1 MRCLKNHFRQ
11 GAKIQWFPLVSAA
24 WKDELSFTFT
34 KTVILFKSCRG
45 RSNTTRRPQA
55 HYFLDLLA
63 LFLELFLPVDLGQHV
78 GIPKLFPFSHQWERL
93 LSTLRTIAIVPG
105 TETPATTKKTFARPC
120 TLNLTGV
127 KLHCGLK
134 RLLIG
139 HLLSNADDKK
149 LVWINSHKHAML
161 TQCGA
166 WTLMRSEADTWP
178 QSLPGLPLA
187 ALTVT
192 SSKAAS
198 RDRGLTLPFPPP
210 QKSSSAWLLGVR
222 TSGLLTTFS
231 CPMSGLPQLLSQR
244 ANLLSKLHSLL
255 FVRPAQ
261 RFWHSQCQAINPKS
275 DPADFPLILFAVF
288 FRTRSLKRATEHLK
302 DKRWCVLVL
311 YQSNQR

>member
-24 WKDELSFTFT
+24 WKDEPSFTFT

-166 WTLMRSEADTWP
+166 WTLMRREADTWP

-198 RDRGLTLPFPPP
+198 RDRGLTLPSPSKKLFRVITW
-210 QKSSSAWLLGVR
+210 SAHFWTFNNFQLPNVG
-222 TSGLLTTFS
+222 TSAASESESESIVKTTQLAF
-231 CPMSGLPQLLSQR
+231 CPSG
-244 ANLLSKLHSLL
+244 SK
-255 FVRPAQ
+255 
-261 RFWHSQCQAINPKS
+261 
-275 DPADFPLILFAVF
+275 ILA
-288 FRTRSLKRATEHLK
+288 LAMPG
-302 DKRWCVLVL
+302 
-311 YQSNQR
+311 N